1 MNLRLAL
8 VVGLNVITFALTAL
22 LGCATLSPEEREAKR
37 IELDKMGEKA
47 LATLLETKPGL
58 REVFDKSIGYMVVD
72 MTVTKI
78 PMVGAGG
85 GVGVVVDKRTNTRS
99 YIKVTRFEVGGGL
112 GAQKFKVIVF
122 FNEGKLLDR
131 VASGAWHYDAGA
143 EAAAG
148 STSIEGA
155 VTTTFSKGYQAY
167 KLAEG
172 GASAT
177 ITVRVAY
184 SKPYLD

>member
-1 MNLRLAL
+1 MNLRLASG
-8 VVGLNVITFALTAL
+8 VGLALLALALTVF
-22 LGCATLSPEEREAKR
+22 LGCATLSPQEREAKR

-58 REVFDKSIGYMVVD
+58 GEVFDKSIGYMVLD

-78 PMVGAGG
+78 PMVGAGSG
-85 GVGVVVDKRTNTRS
+85 AGVVVDKRTNTRS

-131 VASGAWHYDAGA
+131 VAAGAWHYDAGA

-148 STSIEGA
+148 SMSIEGA

-167 KLAEG
+167 KLSEG
-172 GASAT
+172 GAAAT
-177 ITVRVAY
+177 VTVRVAY